1 MTKLNKLK
9 LVVAIAAT
17 FFVGVPLTQ
26 STQVFDSLPVAQVV
40 KAENEIVDKT
50 VKASEYKVDNTF
62 ALSSNEGSDQYINGD
77 LIGAHSTAN
86 MNASAYNN
94 AHYEKN
100 TWNNAYVT
108 GIIGDGGILYN
119 VGTYHYETWGAGYY
133 ANQRAV
139 AQYELAETSNHEQ
152 FKQDYTTY
160 IQVLREACERAGLPY
175 TAVVTHNWIT
185 QNLGDTDHTDPVAY
199 LASHGISESEFYTDV
214 RTGSN
219 HALNTGASSGSS
231 TNDKPSSNIVYT
243 DDDGTQVIGE
253 DGQFTMDRHLND
265 WYYAGYNHSGWT
277 FENGEATIH
286 YFGYVVVGRYVYVA
300 YHTNDGLVH
309 YICVRDNGEALG
321 TIK

>member
-9 LVVAIAAT
+9 LVVATAAAFLVVPITMIAAQT
-17 FFVGVPLTQ
+17 T
-26 STQVFDSLPVAQVV
+26 AN
-40 KAENEIVDKT
+40 AYAIN
-50 VKASEYKVDNTF
+50 NTF
-62 ALSSNEGSDQYINGD
+62 ALASNEGSNNYVNGD
-77 LIGAHSTAN
+77 LVVAHSTAN

-108 GIIGDGGILYN
+108 GVIGDGGILYN
-119 VGTYHYETWGAGYY
+119 VGAFHFETWGAGYY

-185 QNLGDTDHTDPVAY
+185 YNLGDTDHTDPVAY
-199 LASHGISESEFYTDV
+199 LASHGISEADFYADV

-219 HALNTGASSGSS
+219 HALG
-231 TNDKPSSNIVYT
+231 TNSVTTPDKPATTTPSKPNSNIVFT

-253 DGQFTMDRHLND
+253 DGHFTMDRHLND
-265 WYYAGYNHSGWT
+265 WYYAGRNRSGWT

-300 YHTNDGLVH
+300 YHGNDGLVH

-321 TIK
+321 MIK